1 MNPMFAMLNGI
12 EVVAVLAIGAMI
24 LFAGAWMVGKIVK
37 R

>member
-1 MNPMFAMLNGI
+1 MFAMLNGI